1 MSIAPIQILFGLLR
15 VAVLRNATTG
25 GGDIVV
31 YSTVASYPRPRV
43 MWASDTGEFGPVD

>member
-1 MSIAPIQILFGLLR
+1 MSIAPIQVVFGLLQ

-31 YSTVASYPRPRV
+31 FSTVASYPRVRV
-43 MWASDTGEFGPVD
+43 MWATDTGELGPVD